1 MDLGVVMSREV
12 LADKLADGRTGR
24 RPVATWNTRRVPR
37 RLTPGWTNRLF
48 VACSGW
54 WRGSFPLAGEVGWN
68 PADAAAPY
76 ALIFDPRRWTPIPAV
91 QAPWFRGWRYLASP
105 PGGEATSAAARLPDP
120 GGDRQEVLPQELLEE
135 DARLSAGAPSPTGHA
150 DKCRHRP

>member
-1 MDLGVVMSREV
+1 MDLGVGMSREV
-12 LADKLADGRTGR
+12 LADKREAGRGGR
-24 RPVATWNTRRVPR
+24 HRVATWNTRRVPR

-48 VACSGW
+48 VACDGW

-91 QAPWFRGWRYLASP
+91 QAPWFRGWRYLDSP
-105 PGGEATSAAARLPDP
+105 PGGEAMSAARLPDP
-120 GGDRQEVLPQELLEE
+120 GGTRQEVLPQELLEE

-150 DKCRHRP
+150 DKCRQRP